1 MCIEGEHKDEEM
13 RGWKRSILAILALLL
28 LASFSAVNVA
38 SAEKAVIVSN
48 VRDLYDY
55 EPTGNTFTRGST
67 LKVYTE
73 MRGVNYEDFVLVD
86 FVFIITDS
94 TMREVNLIDRMY
106 VRRRDCN
113 DTVYVEYTVDIPSWM
128 AYGEHRIKIAAYN
141 RLDKST
147 INKLDRKLLSPR
159 DLNKILDSLDD
170 ERYGY
175 DQRQS
180 DPYHDILDDGR
191 YANDQSQYKYYYNVE
206 FEDVV
211 ALYANV
217 CGGNEERLEEL
228 GVLKDFEDSI
238 MEITYLKFF
247 VVREEETEGTKER
260 EQKLSPKSEFT
271 VTDFR
276 MSKST
281 VKPNETVSISV
292 TVKNGGMRGT
302 EKMALALN
310 DVIEFEE
317 SVTLGYQRSK
327 TLFYQVKKDIPGQY
341 KVTIPGTNMVKQLFV
356 EARYGEEERVKPSY
370 SFSAP
375 KMPEAGGA
383 LALVY
388 LPVVSLLSQQVPYP

>member
-1 MCIEGEHKDEEM
+1 M
-13 RGWKRSILAILALLL
+13 RGWKRSILALLALLL

-48 VRDLYDY
+48 VSGLYDY
-55 EPTGNTFTRGST
+55 APTDNTFTRGST

-73 MRGVNYEDFVLVD
+73 MRGVNYKDFVLVD

-94 TMREVNLIDRMY
+94 TRREVNLIDRMY

-128 AYGEHRIKIAAYN
+128 AYGEHTIKIAAYN

-159 DLNKILDSLDD
+159 DLNKMMDALDED
-170 ERYGY
+170 RYGY
-175 DQRQS
+175 DQRYGS
-180 DPYHDILDDGR
+180 DQLFGYDQR
-191 YANDQSQYKYYYNVE
+191 YGSDQLFGYDQRRSDSYYYVE
-206 FEDVV
+206 FEDIED
-211 ALYANV
+211 LYANV
-217 CGGNEERLEEL
+217 CDGDEDTLEEL
-228 GVLKDFEDSI
+228 GVIKRYDDSL

-247 VVREEETEGTKER
+247 VAREEEMEEMEEL
-260 EQKLSPKSEFT
+260 EQRISPKSEFT

-292 TVKNGGMRGT
+292 TVENGGRRGT

-310 DVIEFEE
+310 DEIEFEE
-317 SVTLGYQRSK
+317 SITLDYKGST

-356 EARYGEEERVKPSY
+356 EARYGEEGTENPSC

-388 LPVVSLLSQQVPYP
+388 LPVVSLLSQHLPYP